1 MGAALALLSA
11 SFLRMPPHRA
21 RSNTPIAPP
30 EDAGAGAGAGMGAGA
45 GASALGLR
53 AQLRHMARRRA
64 PLQIATL
71 GLLVGLSLV
80 LQGMLPFVLTGVRSC
95 AHTPCSPATLAPN
108 PRPRTSQSTPQP

>member
-11 SFLRMPPHRA
+11 SFLRMPPLA
-21 RSNTPIAPP
+21 PPLAPPIALP
-30 EDAGAGAGAGMGAGA
+30 EGAGAGAGMGAGA

-53 AQLRHMARRRA
+53 AQLRHIARRRA

-80 LQGMLPFVLTGVRSC
+80 LQGMLPFVLAGVRSC